1 MCPSCG
7 LDRKTVKPN
16 LVLVSFRPNPNLYPE
31 GGYIFVESD
40 GTRFR
45 GESWKDLIAKV
56 AEYRAR
62 NGREKGDP
70 EAEIFTQYCVRMPSH
85 CGMHTTHQTIV
96 PHSMTF
102 NQKVLQ
108 WFSNLLEWKRRN
120 PIARVTDGEAA
131 RRAAIC
137 ARCPMQRSLVESCE
151 SCIKTIR
158 HGRLT
163 VLDGHASQHQNLQP
177 CAALGEDCMVSV
189 HIEQPQV
196 PAEQVPAECWRKG

>member
-1 MCPSCG
+1 M
-7 LDRKTVKPN
+7 
-16 LVLVSFRPNPNLYPE
+16 SFRPNPNLYPE

-45 GESWKDLIAKV
+45 GESWKDLIKRV
-56 AEYRAR
+56 TEYRAR
-62 NGREKGDP
+62 NGQEKGDP
-70 EAEIFTQYCVRMPSH
+70 EAEIFTQYCTRMPNH
-85 CGMHTTHQTIV
+85 CGMQAPRPVV

-108 WFSNLLEWKRRN
+108 WFSSLLEWKRKN
-120 PIARVTDGEAA
+120 PLPRCTDGEAA

-151 SCIKTIR
+151 SCIRTIR
-158 HGRLT
+158 HGRKTL
-163 VLDGHASQHQNLQP
+163 LDGQASRHQNLQP

-189 HIEQPQV
+189 HIDQPKV
-196 PAEQVPAECWRKG
+196 PDSSVPAECWRK